1 MMKTLFATLAVVSF
15 SWVHVASADQ
25 IAGFDAQDLSIGD
38 LSLPDLQKSFQN
50 PDNLSRSG
58 FKFDSKFPVRF
69 EAVAVGNAG
78 QSLRLHLPQDGE
90 GSKSVYISFGD
101 PKLKDYVKLDA
112 PLVFECKIQTPS
124 DRNSLLCQVISLSEG
139 KTHAAALFRSPSQ
152 NKSQTEP
159 TFDLPANEPVEI
171 KITLSSQGDG
181 IFAVFQAKSASGFS
195 EEKEWMLP
203 GTENFTLADIQ
214 LLNLIAAP
222 EEGAPA
228 TYLDIF
234 SIRISQ

>member
-1 MMKTLFATLAVVSF
+1 MKTFFTALAVLSL
-15 SWVHVASADQ
+15 SYIQVASADQ

-38 LSLPDLQKSFQN
+38 ITLPDLQKSFQN

-58 FKFDSKFPVRF
+58 FKFNSKFPIRF

-78 QSLRLHLPQDGE
+78 QALRLHLPQDGE

-101 PKLKDYVKLDA
+101 PKLRDYVKLDA
-112 PLVFECKIQTPS
+112 PLVLECKIQTPS
-124 DRNSLLCQVISLSEG
+124 DRNSLLGEVILFHEG
-139 KTHAAALFRSPSQ
+139 KTHAVAFFRTPSQ
-152 NKSQTEP
+152 SKSQIEP
-159 TFDLPANEPVEI
+159 TFDLPVNEPVDI

-181 IFAVFQAKSASGFS
+181 ISAAFQAKSASGFS

-203 GTENFTLADIQ
+203 GTENFNLADIQ
-214 LLNLIAAP
+214 LLNFIAAP
-222 EEGAPA
+222 EEGTPA

-234 SIRISQ
+234 SIRVSQ